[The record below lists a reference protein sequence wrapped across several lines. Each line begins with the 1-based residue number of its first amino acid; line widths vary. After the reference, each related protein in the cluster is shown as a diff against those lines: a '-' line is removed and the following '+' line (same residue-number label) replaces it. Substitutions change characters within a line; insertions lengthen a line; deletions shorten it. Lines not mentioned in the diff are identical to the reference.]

1 MYFMWMYIVYFF
13 NKMLEI
19 NYWNWIL
26 YFCICYRLYLKRS
39 VLWEVDINFD
49 CMVCVMFNSMKNV
62 CIYGYFDVGCLWFL
76 LYLLCLLYSLGM
88 GLNFFVNLIYSLIL
102 CYWLL
107 GCMDGIILFLWNF
120 IRVWKLIKFLFIECF

>member
-1 MYFMWMYIVYFF
+1 MWMYIVYFF

-62 CIYGYFDVGCLWFL
+62 CIYGYFNVGCLWFL

-107 GCMDGIILFLWNF
+107 GSMDGIILFLWNF

>member
-1 MYFMWMYIVYFF
+1 MWMYIVYFF

-76 LYLLCLLYSLGM
+76 LYLLCLLYSLEM

>member
-1 MYFMWMYIVYFF
+1 MWMYIVYFF

>member
-1 MYFMWMYIVYFF
+1 MWMYIVYFF

-62 CIYGYFDVGCLWFL
+62 CIYGYFNVGCLWFL